1 VTFGTLSVLRSNA
14 LNTGQFVLRGVLG
27 TAIGF
32 VVGSALVA
40 LIGTNTAVLWFLL
53 PLVVLFAG
61 IAPAVISFT
70 AGQAAFTLTLL
81 ILFNLIQPAGWHLGL
96 VRVED
101 VALGCAVSLGVGLLF
116 WPRGAGAALRRA
128 LAEAYSDAVHYLHTA
143 VTFGMFCCDFGAP
156 APAVPADEAIRSA
169 AASRR
174 LDDAFRT
181 YLAERGPKPV
191 PLAEITSLVTGAAAV
206 RLAADAVLDMW
217 QRDQHQAEG
226 DRTAARSELLA
237 SSGLIRGWYDEL
249 ATSLAERREVPVPLA
264 HDEVADGRFVE
275 AVRHDLLGRDG
286 NATATAV
293 RMIWTGDH
301 LDAVRRMQAALA
313 EPARATIDP
322 RALSPLAGMRAR
334 RHARATAPQT

>member
-1 VTFGTLSVLRSNA
+1 MHSTPASSS
-14 LNTGQFVLRGVLG
+14 LRGVLG
-27 TAIGF
+27 TTIGF
-32 VVGSALVA
+32 VVGSAVVA
-40 LIGTNTAVLWFLL
+40 VIGTNTAVLWLLL
-53 PLVVLFAG
+53 PLAVLFAG

-70 AGQAAFTLTLL
+70 AGQAAFTLALL
-81 ILFNLIQPAGWHLGL
+81 ILFNIIQPAGWQLGL

-101 VALGCAVSLGVGLLF
+101 VALGCGVSLAVGLLF

-128 LAEAYSDAVHYLHTA
+128 LAEAYADAVHYLHSA
-143 VTFGMFCCDFGAP
+143 VDVRHVLLRFRRPGPAAP
-156 APAVPADEAIRSA
+156 TEEAVRSA

-217 QRDQHQAEG
+217 QRDPRQAEG
-226 DRTAARSELLA
+226 ERTAARSELLA
-237 SSGLIRGWYDEL
+237 TSARVRGWYDEL
-249 ATSLAERREVPVPLA
+249 AASLADRRDVPAPLA

-275 AVRHDLLGRDG
+275 AVRHDLLDRDG

-301 LDAVRRMQAALA
+301 LDAVRRMQAATRRA
-313 EPARATIDP
+313 GARSHRST
-322 RALSPLAGMRAR
+322 SC
-334 RHARATAPQT
+334 